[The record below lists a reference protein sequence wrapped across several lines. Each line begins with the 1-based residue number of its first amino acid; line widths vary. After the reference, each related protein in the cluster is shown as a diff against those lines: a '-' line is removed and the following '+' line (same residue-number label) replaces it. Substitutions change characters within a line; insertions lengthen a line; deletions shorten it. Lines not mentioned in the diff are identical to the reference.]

1 MQSVS
6 QVKGL
11 TFSFVADLVLI
22 FCKQVEERD
31 RLEFLFDV
39 FSKQSDMMSKGPIK
53 DFIEIFKL
61 PQQVFKLATSLS
73 KEQFLENLENEV
85 VDYTALEQA
94 KPMIT
99 AMTAI
104 IPANDDDECAA
115 ILAAFNGN
123 RNLESFIYET
133 LPEEQEFYVIE
144 KKFWDQWTVAMNFTI
159 DD

>member
-1 MQSVS
+1 
-6 QVKGL
+6 
-11 TFSFVADLVLI
+11 
-22 FCKQVEERD
+22 
-31 RLEFLFDV
+31 
-39 FSKQSDMMSKGPIK
+39 MSKTAIK

-61 PQQVFKLATSLS
+61 PQQVFKLTSSLS

-85 VDYTALEQA
+85 IDYGALEQA

-133 LPEEQEFYVIE
+133 IPEETEYYVIE
-144 KKFWDQWTVAMNFTI
+144 KKF
-159 DD
+159 